1 MTPAMTPPKTLLE
14 MAGAPSAPPPLDRA
28 ALVLIDCQMEYV
40 NGALALSGVD
50 AALDEAARLLALAR
64 AEGVPVVH
72 VIHLGRAGGGLFDP
86 EGEFAAIA
94 RQAAPLPGE
103 PVITKAMPNAFAG
116 TGLDAQ
122 LKEYDRSELI
132 IAGFMTH
139 MCVSVSSS
147 ARAASELGYRTT
159 VVAGAAATRDLPDG
173 RGGVVKAEDL
183 HRAELAALADR
194 FAVIVATAGDL
205 EG

>member
-1 MTPAMTPPKTLLE
+1 MTPPKTLLE
-14 MAGAPSAPPPLDRA
+14 MAGAPSTPPPLDRA

-94 RQAAPLPGE
+94 RQVAPIPGE

-122 LKEYDRSELI
+122 LKEFDRAELI

-139 MCVSVSSS
+139 MCVSSS
-147 ARAASELGYRTT
+147 ARAASELGYRAT
-159 VVAGAAATRDLPDG
+159 VVAAAATRDLPDG

-194 FAVIVATAGDL
+194 FAVIVATAKELKG
-205 EG
+205 